1 VAPREST
8 AGEIEGGHLICFLGV
23 VGPVE
28 DPESLDLARD
38 REVLERGL
46 EGSAV
51 EWLRAPSVRRSPE
64 PVEGAEEDARWAL
77 MAFAADSRL
86 HALCSMLLCTREV
99 GLCLLTGSDK
109 RPT

>member
-23 VGPVE
+23 VDPVE

-51 EWLRAPSVRRSPE
+51 EWLRASSVRRSPE
-64 PVEGAEEDARWAL
+64 PVEGAEEVLGGLLWLSLRTPGS
-77 MAFAADSRL
+77 MVS
-86 HALCSMLLCTREV
+86 ALCCSVHGTWGFV
-99 GLCLLTGSDK
+99 F
-109 RPT
+109 

>member
-1 VAPREST
+1 MAPREST

-23 VGPVE
+23 VDPVE

-38 REVLERGL
+38 REVLERDL

-64 PVEGAEEDARWAL
+64 PVEGAKEECWVVL
-77 MAFAADSRL
+77 YW
-86 HALCSMLLCTREV
+86 LCSLLYAPRS
-99 GLCLLTGSDK
+99 GLYATWGFVV
-109 RPT
+109 

>member
-23 VGPVE
+23 VDPVE

-64 PVEGAEEDARWAL
+64 PVEGSLPAVSLSNPSKGFTLR
-77 MAFAADSRL
+77 
-86 HALCSMLLCTREV
+86 ALCCSI
-99 GLCLLTGSDK
+99 
-109 RPT
+109 